1 MAKIAATIKK
11 SVQYGK
17 RIDEISI
24 DPLLVALS
32 QNDLYELRKLAI
44 GFTLIILTNQVK
56 EALINKRPL
65 M

>member
-32 QNDLYELRKLAI
+32 
-44 GFTLIILTNQVK
+44 
-56 EALINKRPL
+56 
-65 M
+65 